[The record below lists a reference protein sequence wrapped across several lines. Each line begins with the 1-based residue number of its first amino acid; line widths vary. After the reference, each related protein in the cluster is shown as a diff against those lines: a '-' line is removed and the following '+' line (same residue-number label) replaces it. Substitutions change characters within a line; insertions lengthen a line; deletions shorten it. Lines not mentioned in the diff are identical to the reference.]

1 MVEYGVKRL
10 ITNPTLLTQSD
21 EIVRVVD
28 GRSKQTKAFVVPAH
42 YEKLMQKLIKEIE
55 YEKWAKEKKRLLKA
69 QASSTED
76 EMHPL
81 SEAGMQSIGEYLDD

>member
-1 MVEYGVKRL
+1 MVEYGVKRV

-28 GRSKQTKAFVVPAH
+28 GRSKQTKAYVVPAR
-42 YEKLMQKLIKEIE
+42 YESLMRKMIKEIE
-55 YEKWAKEKKRLLKA
+55 FEAWAKEKKRLLEAKA
-69 QASSTED
+69 SNTED
-76 EMHPL
+76 ETHPL